1 MDLTDIN
8 DAYATRINPLGA
20 NPIGDVSSTPISA
33 LPPPPAVQSNPE
45 PVVILPPISSNPT
58 ATTPVYPET
67 VVGNALKAQQA
78 SSAHGQY
85 SGGQAPYVDASQLA
99 PPPLVDSEPGY
110 FERMGMRRRDL
121 MKLVICAVM
130 VTLGISLH
138 WVGSHYINEWI
149 ESSDFDAKQRL
160 AIRVAYPA
168 IIVFVLWN
176 LKAFQ

>member
-8 DAYATRINPLGA
+8 DAYAMRVNPLGA
-20 NPIGDVSSTPISA
+20 NAIGDVSSTTISA
-33 LPPPPAVQSNPE
+33 IPPPPAMQSNTE

-67 VVGNALKAQQA
+67 VVSNALKTQQA
-78 SSAHGQY
+78 SSTHGQY
-85 SGGQAPYVDASQLA
+85 IEKQAPYVDASQLA
-99 PPPLVDSEPGY
+99 PPLVDSEPGY
-110 FERMGMRRRDL
+110 FERMGWRRRDV
-121 MKLVICAVM
+121 MKLIVLAVM

-138 WVGSHYINEWI
+138 WVGSHYITEWI

-160 AIRVAYPA
+160 AIRAAYPA
-168 IIVFVLWN
+168 IIIFVLWN